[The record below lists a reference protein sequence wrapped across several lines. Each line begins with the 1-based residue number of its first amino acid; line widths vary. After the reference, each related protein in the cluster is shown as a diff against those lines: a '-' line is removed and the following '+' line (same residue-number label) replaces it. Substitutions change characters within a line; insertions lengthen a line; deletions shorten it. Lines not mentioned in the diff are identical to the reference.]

1 MPMTDEERAA
11 FKARLL
17 KPLLK
22 PKPKPALVAE
32 VSDRL
37 AEKAR
42 RNPRNVRVS
51 VRDDADGTTLVE
63 RPRRDPRIVT
73 INFRALDVN
82 RRSNLTPDRR
92 PILTPSGGA
101 FWR

>member
-1 MPMTDEERAA
+1 MSSV
-11 FKARLL
+11 L

-22 PKPKPALVAE
+22 PKPKPAFLAE

-37 AEKAR
+37 ADKVR
-42 RNPRNVRVS
+42 RNPGNVRVS

-73 INFRALDVN
+73 INFRALEEQMREEEEE
-82 RRSNLTPDRR
+82 RRHRREIDPFNLGLYD
-92 PILTPSGGA
+92 
-101 FWR
+101 